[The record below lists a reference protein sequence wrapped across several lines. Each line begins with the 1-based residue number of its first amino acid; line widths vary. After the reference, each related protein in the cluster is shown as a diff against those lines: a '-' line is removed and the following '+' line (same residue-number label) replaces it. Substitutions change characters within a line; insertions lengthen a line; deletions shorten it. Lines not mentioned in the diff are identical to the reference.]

1 MSHGPEM
8 ADAAV
13 DGERPP
19 QPPAEDAEHAD
30 DVPGAEAPFDFA
42 AMRPAGALA
51 KVARHEMFAQPP
63 NKCQLGCCKLNSDFS
78 ENNAKWTGKEE
89 LGENRRERT
98 GLELEQVQ
106 LTEQRLFYRR
116 ILMDLT
122 PLEAKTMTTFGGNDL
137 SASILYPQIS
147 VGAQLMQRIDYAGFV
162 GASKEQLDTL
172 RMGATKIHP
181 RTLPTLQPG
190 HGRGPHKYN
199 HVNFNIA
206 HLKLTPSE
214 FVFAEDGTAV
224 AGKKG
229 VGQKQKRGLTTALG
243 EFQKTVCCLTCGQI
257 VSDKKDA
264 TGTDLADD
272 DAVKVAFE
280 KVQFYSVLG
289 VAKQAFGYDEMK
301 DELRDF
307 YDDAVKVDS
316 PYTTE
321 TALRTFAKGLW
332 QKSKAYNK
340 SFVNKKYDLEHQ
352 ATTSAAAAAAQATEQ
367 ADRLRTRDC
376 TRLREM
382 AKRTIA
388 ALEMDSVAAMED
400 KDQATMLRWH
410 SVLCNTTEGTRMAGG
425 RIKKGGSSTNKK
437 ARAEAIHSDLVTM
450 CKLSGRASDSDDSD
464 DSDDNETNG

>member
-1 MSHGPEM
+1 M

-206 HLKLTPSE
+206 HLKKECFGGQQQKHETNEFENEGARNENRLFERCCNAYLIFYERVTEIEAKTDMLLSE
-214 FVFAEDGTAV
+214 AEEI
-224 AGKKG
+224 KKEA
-229 VGQKQKRGLTTALG
+229 QQRQI
-243 EFQKTVCCLTCGQI
+243 FQKIHEQN
-257 VSDKKDA
+257 
-264 TGTDLADD
+264 
-272 DAVKVAFE
+272 
-280 KVQFYSVLG
+280 
-289 VAKQAFGYDEMK
+289 QAFKHLKIFSEN
-301 DELRDF
+301 DF
-307 YDDAVKVDS
+307 IKFMLEYVN
-316 PYTTE
+316 
-321 TALRTFAKGLW
+321 LCTF
-332 QKSKAYNK
+332 Q
-340 SFVNKKYDLEHQ
+340 D
-352 ATTSAAAAAAQATEQ
+352 
-367 ADRLRTRDC
+367 
-376 TRLREM
+376 
-382 AKRTIA
+382 
-388 ALEMDSVAAMED
+388 
-400 KDQATMLRWH
+400 
-410 SVLCNTTEGTRMAGG
+410 VLYFP
-425 RIKKGGSSTNKK
+425 
-437 ARAEAIHSDLVTM
+437 
-450 CKLSGRASDSDDSD
+450 
-464 DSDDNETNG
+464 

>member
-1 MSHGPEM
+1 M
-8 ADAAV
+8 
-13 DGERPP
+13 
-19 QPPAEDAEHAD
+19 
-30 DVPGAEAPFDFA
+30 
-42 AMRPAGALA
+42 A

-137 SASILYPQIS
+137 SASIQYPQIS

-172 RMGATKIHP
+172 RTGATKIHP

-243 EFQKTVCCLTCGQI
+243 EFQKTVCCLT
-257 VSDKKDA
+257 
-264 TGTDLADD
+264 
-272 DAVKVAFE
+272 
-280 KVQFYSVLG
+280 
-289 VAKQAFGYDEMK
+289 
-301 DELRDF
+301 
-307 YDDAVKVDS
+307 
-316 PYTTE
+316 
-321 TALRTFAKGLW
+321 
-332 QKSKAYNK
+332 
-340 SFVNKKYDLEHQ
+340 
-352 ATTSAAAAAAQATEQ
+352 
-367 ADRLRTRDC
+367 
-376 TRLREM
+376 
-382 AKRTIA
+382 
-388 ALEMDSVAAMED
+388 
-400 KDQATMLRWH
+400 
-410 SVLCNTTEGTRMAGG
+410 
-425 RIKKGGSSTNKK
+425 
-437 ARAEAIHSDLVTM
+437 
-450 CKLSGRASDSDDSD
+450 
-464 DSDDNETNG
+464 

>member
-1 MSHGPEM
+1 M
-8 ADAAV
+8 
-13 DGERPP
+13 
-19 QPPAEDAEHAD
+19 
-30 DVPGAEAPFDFA
+30 
-42 AMRPAGALA
+42 A

-116 ILMDLT
+116 NLMDLT

-137 SASILYPQIS
+137 SASIQYPQIS

-172 RMGATKIHP
+172 RTGATKIHP

-229 VGQKQKRGLTTALG
+229 VHSQR
-243 EFQKTVCCLTCGQI
+243 VPSQI
-257 VSDKKDA
+257 PAGSIHSHLWRPSERVPA
-264 TGTDLADD
+264 
-272 DAVKVAFE
+272 
-280 KVQFYSVLG
+280 QSVLAPPYPCSPRSPR
-289 VAKQAFGYDEMK
+289 VRDE
-301 DELRDF
+301 
-307 YDDAVKVDS
+307 
-316 PYTTE
+316 
-321 TALRTFAKGLW
+321 
-332 QKSKAYNK
+332 
-340 SFVNKKYDLEHQ
+340 
-352 ATTSAAAAAAQATEQ
+352 
-367 ADRLRTRDC
+367 
-376 TRLREM
+376 
-382 AKRTIA
+382 
-388 ALEMDSVAAMED
+388 
-400 KDQATMLRWH
+400 
-410 SVLCNTTEGTRMAGG
+410 
-425 RIKKGGSSTNKK
+425 
-437 ARAEAIHSDLVTM
+437 
-450 CKLSGRASDSDDSD
+450 
-464 DSDDNETNG
+464 